1 MRGQKLLAS
10 KLSTKVSE
18 AERSLLPRRWQLLGE
33 LILVNIPSGI
43 THLKYEI
50 GQGLLEL
57 YPRCK
62 SVIWDKGIE
71 GQFRRPNIEIIAGSS
86 TQTVHKE
93 NKCKF
98 ALDVSRVM
106 FSSGNFAERIRMG
119 KLGFDEDV
127 LDMFSGIGQ
136 FPISM
141 ATHSK
146 PRTIMAIEINEDAFF
161 YLKKN
166 IHLNG
171 VCDVIEPLLGD
182 CAQVSPISTAD
193 RVIMG
198 NFDAYKYLASGIK
211 ALRPGGILH
220 YHETVPIP
228 LMHSRPLARVTEVAK
243 KLGRN
248 IEVLRTNKVKN
259 FSPGIWHVVLDV
271 QIS

>member
-1 MRGQKLLAS
+1 M
-10 KLSTKVSE
+10 KVSE
-18 AERSLLPRRWQLLGE
+18 AERLLLPRRWQLLGE

-71 GQFRRPNIEIIAGSS
+71 GQFRRPNIEIIAGSG

-119 KLGFDEDV
+119 KLGLDEDV

-136 FPISM
+136 FSIPM

-146 PRTIMAIEINEDAFF
+146 PRIITAIEINEDAFL

-182 CAQVSPISTAD
+182 CAQGSPVSTVD

-198 NFDAYKYLASGIK
+198 NFDAYKYLESGIK

-220 YHETVPIP
+220 YHETVPIS

-271 QIS
+271 QIN

>member
-10 KLSTKVSE
+10 KLSTKVSD
-18 AERSLLPRRWQLLGE
+18 AERLLLPRRWQLLGE
-33 LILVNIPSGI
+33 LILVNIPYGI

-57 YPRCK
+57 YPQCK

-119 KLGFDEDV
+119 KLGFAEDV
-127 LDMFSGIGQ
+127 LDMFSGVGQ
-136 FPISM
+136 FPIPM

-146 PRTIMAIEINEDAFF
+146 PRTITAIEINEDAFF

-166 IHLNG
+166 IQLNG
-171 VCDVIEPLLGD
+171 VCGIIEPLLGD
-182 CAQVSPISTAD
+182 CAQVSPVGSAD

-198 NFDAYKYLASGIK
+198 NFEAYKYLESGIK
-211 ALRPGGILH
+211 ALKPGGTLH
-220 YHETVPIP
+220 YHETVPIS
-228 LMHSRPLARVTEVAK
+228 LMYSRPLTRVIEIAK

-248 IEVLRTNKVKN
+248 VEVLGTNKVKN
-259 FSPGIWHVVLDV
+259 FSPGIWHVVLDAR
-271 QIS
+271 IS